1 VPRGQVLVP
10 AALEALAGGRPLR
23 AVWRNELGGLTFEIG
38 TGADRRFVKWAP
50 AGSALDLDGEAAR
63 LAWARAFTP
72 VPAPVE
78 LGADEAG
85 SWLVTA
91 ALRGES
97 AVSARWRAD
106 PATAVRAIGSGLRA
120 LHEVLPL
127 EDCPFS
133 WSVEDRLA
141 DIRLGAAAGRL
152 DPATWHEDHRG
163 LQLQHALG
171 LLATPPPID
180 KLVVCHGDACAP
192 NTLLDDDGRWS
203 AHVDLGALGTAD
215 RWADLAVATWSTTWN
230 YRPGWED
237 ALLDAYGIDPDAHRM
252 RSYRLLWDLG
262 P

>member
-1 VPRGQVLVP
+1 VP
-10 AALEALAGGRPLR
+10 AAIEALAGGRPLR

-50 AGSALDLDGEAAR
+50 AGSALDLDREAAR

-120 LHEVLPL
+120 LHRGPPPRGLPL
-127 EDCPFS
+127 LVVRRGASRRHPPGSGRRQARSGNLARRPQGPPTSTCPRSPGNPAADRQARRLS
-133 WSVEDRLA
+133 W
-141 DIRLGAAAGRL
+141 GRL
-152 DPATWHEDHRG
+152 RP
-163 LQLQHALG
+163 QHPPGRRRPLVRPRRSGRPWNRRSLG
-171 LLATPPPID
+171 RPCGRDLEHDLELWARVGGCPPRR
-180 KLVVCHGDACAP
+180 
-192 NTLLDDDGRWS
+192 LD
-203 AHVDLGALGTAD
+203 
-215 RWADLAVATWSTTWN
+215 
-230 YRPGWED
+230 
-237 ALLDAYGIDPDAHRM
+237 IDPDAHRM
-252 RSYRLLWDLG
+252 RYYRLLWDLG